1 MILKKNLFG
10 KNNNLSYIN
19 FNNNLVIKKKYAKNF
34 ITRYS
39 RCHTEFFFLNTLRKN
54 KIFNI
59 PNILFYDKKNLSLI
73 FEIIKGKKI
82 RKVSRNDIKEC
93 LKFLKKINSKK
104 VKKHFIN
111 FQKASDSCLSYEEHI
126 KCVEKRIIN
135 LLKTKLQSNSS
146 LKIKKFLKKILFK
159 KFLELKD
166 TLEKKYSKKILKK
179 KLSKNEII
187 VSPSDFGF
195 HNIIKDNK
203 KLFFIDFEYGGLDD
217 PIKLLCD
224 FLCNPDY
231 KITKADQEYFKK
243 KFFKLF
249 YYKNIE
255 EKFNLLFSFHKLKWC
270 TMLLNDLISKKYQKR
285 RFFAG
290 HERNNLNLE
299 RKFQIAKIYYF
310 NFFSK

>member
-1 MILKKNLFG
+1 MISKKKLFG
-10 KNNNLSYIN
+10 KNNNLSIIN
-19 FNNNLVIKKKYAKNF
+19 FNNRLAIKKKYAKNF
-34 ITRYS
+34 ITRFS
-39 RCHTEFFFLNTLRKN
+39 RFHTEFFFINTLRRN
-54 KIFNI
+54 KILNI
-59 PNILFYDKKNLSLI
+59 PNILFYDKKNSSLI
-73 FEIIKGKKI
+73 FEIIKGQKI
-82 RKVSRNDIKEC
+82 KRVSRNDIKEC

-111 FQKASDSCLSYEEHI
+111 FQNASDACLSQDEHI
-126 KCVEKRIIN
+126 NCVEKRILN
-135 LLKTKLQSNSS
+135 LLKIKSQSNSS

-159 KFLELKD
+159 KFLELKYKIE
-166 TLEKKYSKKILKK
+166 TKYSKKILKK

-217 PIKLLCD
+217 PIKLLSD

-243 KFFKLF
+243 KYFNLF

-255 EKFNLLFSFHKLKWC
+255 EKFNLLFNFHKLKWC

-290 HERNNLNLE
+290 YERNNLDLE
-299 RKFQIAKIYYF
+299 RKFKIAKIYYF